1 MNNRLN
7 NNSYSDDER
16 LALLQQKGGIM
27 VFTIVR
33 PERVYRGIIILSP
46 VVDNHRTKNIIIREY
61 KYADS
66 AETQDEK

>member
-1 MNNRLN
+1 MIP
-7 NNSYSDDER
+7 SAQEEK

-46 VVDNHRTKNIIIREY
+46 VVNNHRKKNVIIKEY
-61 KYADS
+61 KYAENGG
-66 AETQDEK
+66 A

>member
-1 MNNRLN
+1 MIP
-7 NNSYSDDER
+7 SAQEEK

-46 VVDNHRTKNIIIREY
+46 VVNNHRTKNVIIREY
-61 KYADS
+61 KYAEG
-66 AETQDEK
+66 AGA